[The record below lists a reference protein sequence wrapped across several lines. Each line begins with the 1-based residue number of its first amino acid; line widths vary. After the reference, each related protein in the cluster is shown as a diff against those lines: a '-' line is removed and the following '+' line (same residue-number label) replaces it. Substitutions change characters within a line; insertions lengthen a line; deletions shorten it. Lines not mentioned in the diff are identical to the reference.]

1 MTDLSGS
8 TALLLVLWGTLVG
21 LDLVSVPQ
29 AMLARPFVVG
39 AVAGWLAGDV
49 EAGIRIGVLFEL
61 FALDVLPVGAV
72 RYPDYGPAT
81 VAATA
86 LAADSPWQFALGVS
100 AALGLVLAVLGGFSL
115 SMVRRANV
123 RAIQRRSAALAAGES
138 GAIRALQYG
147 SLARDAARAGG
158 LTVLGLACAWA
169 LAEPV
174 ARLDRSTGLGLTLVA
189 LGCALAAVISGAL
202 RSAGRGPRLR
212 WLGAGALVGL
222 LAAALR

>member
-1 MTDLSGS
+1 MTDLAPSS
-8 TALLLVLWGTLVG
+8 AILLVIWGTLVG

-29 AMLARPFVVG
+29 AMIARPVVAG

-49 EAGIRIGVLFEL
+49 EAGLRVGVLFEL

-86 LAADSPWQFALGVS
+86 LAADSPWQFALGLS
-100 AALGLVLAVLGGFSL
+100 AALGLTIAVLGGFGL
-115 SMVRRANV
+115 QLVRRANA
-123 RAIQRRSAALAAGES
+123 RAIQHRSAALAAGES
-138 GAIRALQYG
+138 GAIRRLQYG
-147 SLARDAARAGG
+147 SLLRDAMRSAG
-158 LTVLGLACAWA
+158 LTALGLACAWLLGRYA
-169 LAEPV
+169 W
-174 ARLDRSTGLGLTLVA
+174 LDRSTALGLTLVA
-189 LGCALAAVISGAL
+189 VGCGLSAVIGGAL

-222 LAAALR
+222 IVAALR

>member
-1 MTDLSGS
+1 MTDLAPSS
-8 TALLLVLWGTLVG
+8 ALLLVIWGTLVG

-29 AMLARPFVVG
+29 AMIARPVVAG

-49 EAGIRIGVLFEL
+49 EAGLRVGVLFEL

-86 LAADSPWQFALGVS
+86 LASDSPWQLALGLS
-100 AALGLVLAVLGGFSL
+100 AALGLAIAVLGGFSL
-115 SMVRRANV
+115 QLVRRANA
-123 RAIQRRSAALAAGES
+123 RAIQHHSAALAAGES
-138 GAIRALQYG
+138 GAIRRLQYG
-147 SLARDAARAGG
+147 SLTRDAARGAG
-158 LTVLGLACAWA
+158 LTALGLACAWA
-169 LAEPV
+169 LAQY
-174 ARLDRSTGLGLTLVA
+174 ARPDPATGLGLTLVA
-189 LGCALAAVISGAL
+189 VGCGLSAVIGGAL

-222 LAAALR
+222 IAAALR

>member
-1 MTDLSGS
+1 MTDLAPSS
-8 TALLLVLWGTLVG
+8 AILLVIWGTLVG

-29 AMLARPFVVG
+29 AMIARPVVAG

-49 EAGIRIGVLFEL
+49 EAGLRVGVLFEL

-86 LAADSPWQFALGVS
+86 LAADSPWQFALGLS
-100 AALGLVLAVLGGFSL
+100 AALGLTIAVLGGFGL
-115 SMVRRANV
+115 QLVRSANT
-123 RAIQRRSAALAAGES
+123 RAIQHRSAALAAGES
-138 GAIRALQYG
+138 GAIRRLQYG
-147 SLARDAARAGG
+147 SLLRDAMRSAG
-158 LTVLGLACAWA
+158 LTALGLACAWLLGRYA
-169 LAEPV
+169 W
-174 ARLDRSTGLGLTLVA
+174 LDRSTALGLTLVA
-189 LGCALAAVISGAL
+189 VGCGLSAVIGGAL

-222 LAAALR
+222 IVAALR